1 MSYDH
6 HLGDGTVA
14 KSSRLPTAFLNR
26 FASRRNGRGCNWG
39 ILWQRAC
46 PVFAGI
52 GVQPMFI
59 DHIRIQAKAGDGG
72 DGCVSFRRESFVPKG
87 GPDGGDGGRG
97 GSIILRADTH
107 TDNLTPFFYE
117 PIQKAQNGHRGMGK
131 QMSGKAAPNKILPVP
146 IGTLVYRLPGEVV
159 NDFDPEVAHGDGA
172 MFVDFSKTPDAQE
185 TTARQP
191 KASLDPSEL
200 ELIAD
205 LTEPGQEFVLCKG
218 GKGGIGN
225 VHFKSSR
232 NQAPREYRE
241 GEPGEEGAFY
251 LELRKIADA
260 GLVGYPN
267 AGKSTLL
274 TRISQAHPRIAPYPF
289 TTLTPHIGVVEL
301 PEYGRTTVADIPGL
315 IEGAHA
321 NVGLGH
327 DFLRH
332 IVRCKLL
339 VFVLDMAGSEGR
351 EPIEDLQKL
360 RKELDLYDPKL
371 SERPW
376 IVVANKMDLPEA
388 EEKLR
393 HFQTR
398 YRKLEV
404 FPVSAD
410 RGEGIE
416 ELKKR
421 LGELVPTETV
431 EGSGVAEGQAASEP
445 AEA

>member
-1 MSYDH
+1 
-6 HLGDGTVA
+6 
-14 KSSRLPTAFLNR
+14 
-26 FASRRNGRGCNWG
+26 
-39 ILWQRAC
+39 
-46 PVFAGI
+46 
-52 GVQPMFI
+52 MFV
-59 DHIRIQAKAGDGG
+59 DHIRISAKAGDGG
-72 DGCVSFRRESFVPKG
+72 NGSASFRRESFVPKG

-97 GSIILRADTH
+97 GSVILRADVH

-117 PIQKAQNGHRGMGK
+117 PIIKAKNGERGGSKQCFGK
-131 QMSGKAAPNKILPVP
+131 SAPDKVLPVP
-146 IGTLVYRLPGEVV
+146 IGTIVYRLPDEEP
-159 NDFDPEVAHGDGA
+159 DDYDPEVAHGDGA
-172 MFVDFSKTPDAQE
+172 TFVDFSRTPAGREAGRDARKKR
-185 TTARQP
+185 AI
-191 KASLDPSEL
+191 DPSEL
-200 ELIAD
+200 EVIAD
-205 LTEPGQEFVLCKG
+205 LTEPDQEFVLCAG
-218 GKGGIGN
+218 GKGGLGN

-232 NQAPREYRE
+232 NQAPTRYTE
-241 GEPGEEGAFY
+241 GEPGEEGTFY

-274 TRISQAHPRIAPYPF
+274 GAISAARPKVAPYPF

-301 PEYGRTTVADIPGL
+301 PGYQRVTVADIPGL

-376 IVVANKMDLPEA
+376 IVVANKMDLPSA
-388 EEKLR
+388 KEKLR
-393 HFQTR
+393 HFKAR

-404 FPVSAD
+404 FPVAAAE
-410 RGEGIE
+410 GEGME
-416 ELKKR
+416 KLTRR
-421 LGELVPTETV
+421 LGALT
-431 EGSGVAEGQAASEP
+431 AAAS
-445 AEA
+445 AKG

>member
-1 MSYDH
+1 
-6 HLGDGTVA
+6 
-14 KSSRLPTAFLNR
+14 
-26 FASRRNGRGCNWG
+26 
-39 ILWQRAC
+39 
-46 PVFAGI
+46 
-52 GVQPMFI
+52 MFV
-59 DHIRIQAKAGDGG
+59 DHIRIFAQAGDGG
-72 DGCVSFRRESFVPKG
+72 DGSASFRRESFVPKG

-117 PIQKAQNGHRGMGK
+117 PIVKGKHGDRGGGR
-131 QMSGKAAPNKILPVP
+131 QCSGKSAPDKIVPVP
-146 IGTLVYRLPGEVV
+146 IGTIVYRLPDEEPAEV
-159 NDFDPEVAHGDGA
+159 DPMVAHGDGA
-172 MFVDFSKTPDAQE
+172 TFVDFSKTPQGE
-185 TTARQP
+185 ERP
-191 KASLDPSEL
+191 KRDRKAPIDPEEL
-200 ELIAD
+200 EMIAD
-205 LTEPGQEFVLCKG
+205 LTKPGQEFVLCKG

-232 NQAPREYRE
+232 NQAPVQYTE
-241 GEPGEEGAFY
+241 GEPGEQGYFY
-251 LELRKIADA
+251 VELRKIADA

-274 TRISQAHPRIAPYPF
+274 GRISQAHPKVAPYPF

-301 PEYGRTTVADIPGL
+301 PGFRRVTVADIPGL
-315 IEGAHA
+315 IEGAHE

-351 EPIEDLQKL
+351 EPLEDLRTL

-388 EEKLR
+388 KEKMKY
-393 HFQTR
+393 FKTR
-398 YRKLEV
+398 YRKLTV
-404 FPVSAD
+404 IPVAQ
-410 RGEGIE
+410 GEKTGVE
-416 ELKKR
+416 KLKKV
-421 LGELVPTETV
+421 LAELVAETP
-431 EGSGVAEGQAASEP
+431 EEP
-445 AEA
+445 AAADEADTLRALE

>member
-1 MSYDH
+1 
-6 HLGDGTVA
+6 
-14 KSSRLPTAFLNR
+14 
-26 FASRRNGRGCNWG
+26 
-39 ILWQRAC
+39 
-46 PVFAGI
+46 
-52 GVQPMFI
+52 MFV
-59 DHIRIQAKAGDGG
+59 DHIRIFAKAGDGG
-72 DGCVSFRRESFVPKG
+72 DGAATFRRESFVPMG

-97 GSIILRADTH
+97 GSVILRADTH

-117 PIQKAQNGHRGMGK
+117 PIVKAKNGERGGSRQCFGK
-131 QMSGKAAPNKILPVP
+131 SAPDKIVPVP
-146 IGTLVYRLPGEVV
+146 IGTIVYRLPGE
-159 NDFDPEVAHGDGA
+159 DDEEPIDHTVAHGDGA
-172 MFVDFSKTPDAQE
+172 MFVDFSK
-185 TTARQP
+185 QP
-191 KASLDPSEL
+191 ENEEKAKGDRKGSIDPNEL
-200 ELIAD
+200 EKIAD
-205 LTEPGQEFVLCKG
+205 LTQPGQEFVLCQG

-232 NQAPREYRE
+232 NQAPTRYTE
-241 GEPGEEGAFY
+241 GTPGEEGHFY

-274 TRISQAHPRIAPYPF
+274 GRISAAHPKVAPYPF

-301 PEYGRTTVADIPGL
+301 PGYQRVTVADIPGL

-351 EPIEDLQKL
+351 EPIDDLQKL

-388 EEKLR
+388 AEKLK
-393 HFQTR
+393 HFKGR
-398 YRKLEV
+398 YRKLKV
-404 FPVSAD
+404 IPVGSD
-410 RGEGIE
+410 E
-416 ELKKR
+416 EKGVEKLKAV
-421 LGELVPTETV
+421 LGELV
-431 EGSGVAEGQAASEP
+431 AGQP
-445 AEA
+445 V